1 MLLLNDPWLAYQ
13 KQINLWLAGLQLM
26 NKYASYLLNDIVQMT
41 PHLKQIKQYKHGEGF
56 SIAGL
61 TPWNWTQQPQTT
73 SNQIVCKIY
82 EANEINIW
90 SVSLIDE
97 AFICFWSFPPAS
109 QEGTIIVLHVPRVP
123 RVLQNVVTEFHQCM
137 ALFVFNNLQEYQ
149 RSSMWG
155 VGIPAKSLEP

>member
-1 MLLLNDPWLAYQ
+1 
-13 KQINLWLAGLQLM
+13 
-26 NKYASYLLNDIVQMT
+26 MT

-97 AFICFWSFPPAS
+97 TFIYFWSFSPAS
-109 QEGTIIVLHVPRVP
+109 QEGTIIVLHVPRVL
-123 RVLQNVVTEFHQCM
+123 RVLQNVVTEWWASAVLLWESVCFF
-137 ALFVFNNLQEYQ
+137 LFDRFMMIVKLNVMDRWLLVLGSLVIDRFIEWYQ
-149 RSSMWG
+149 G
-155 VGIPAKSLEP
+155 VGSVTLFIPW

>member
-109 QEGTIIVLHVPRVP
+109 QEGTIIVLHVPHVL
-123 RVLQNVVTEFHQCM
+123 RVLQNVVTEI
-137 ALFVFNNLQEYQ
+137 
-149 RSSMWG
+149 
-155 VGIPAKSLEP
+155 VGPTTVQFKAKADTLILSATYEPCPVTAQKS

>member
-109 QEGTIIVLHVPRVP
+109 QEGTIIVLHVPRVL
-123 RVLQNVVTEFHQCM
+123 RVLQNVVSGMKQ
-137 ALFVFNNLQEYQ
+137 YK
-149 RSSMWG
+149 R
-155 VGIPAKSLEP
+155 